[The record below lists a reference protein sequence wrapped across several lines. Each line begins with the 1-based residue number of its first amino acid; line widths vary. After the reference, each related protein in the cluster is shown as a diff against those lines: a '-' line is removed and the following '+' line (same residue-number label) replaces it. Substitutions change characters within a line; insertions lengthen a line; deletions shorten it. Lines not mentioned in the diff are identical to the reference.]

1 MSLMNQFTE
10 LTDAKSIEALYQ
22 KSVTDF
28 YGDMEKMEELRDIL
42 DNQMWKAW
50 EDKTIDAKIVYVYD
64 RLKQDLEK
72 RIKLVHWAQRF
83 RERGD
88 EHGAKDIEKKII
100 DFKS

>member
-22 KSVTDF
+22 KSVIDF
-28 YGDMEKMEELRDIL
+28 YDDMEKMEELRDIL

-72 RIKLVHWAQRF
+72 RTKLAHWAKKF
-83 RERGD
+83 RARGD
-88 EHGAKDIEKKII
+88 EHGAEDIERKIVN
-100 DFKS
+100 FS

>member
-28 YGDMEKMEELRDIL
+28 YGDIEKMEELRDIL

-72 RIKLVHWAQRF
+72 KIKNL
-83 RERGD
+83 
-88 EHGAKDIEKKII
+88 
-100 DFKS
+100 S

>member
-1 MSLMNQFTE
+1 MNLMNQFTE
-10 LTDAKSIEALYQ
+10 LTDTKSIEALYQ
-22 KSVTDF
+22 KSVIDF
-28 YGDMEKMEELRDIL
+28 CDDMEKMKELRDIL

-100 DFKS
+100 NFS